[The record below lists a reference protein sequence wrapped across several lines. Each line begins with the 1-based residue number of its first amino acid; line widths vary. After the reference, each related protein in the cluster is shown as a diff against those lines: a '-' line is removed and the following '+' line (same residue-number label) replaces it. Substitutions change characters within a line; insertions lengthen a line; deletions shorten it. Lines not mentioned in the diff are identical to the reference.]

1 MALWAFALILAFV
14 DEPAKPAPQGRT
26 EVVIEKQ
33 DGAKAVPMS
42 PQHVYISGDLIR
54 IRFRT
59 NSDGFLYV
67 VNRDTKNRLTVLFPT
82 DEAGRENQVRAG
94 IDYIIPATS
103 DGWFRVEGIPGY
115 DTTYFVVSPTD
126 LRAPAKATEP
136 EPAAKADSEPAAKAA
151 GSDTVANAPS
161 EPESTLRP
169 RCDDTLFKARG
180 ECMDS
185 NSGVRNL
192 PPAEKLPSGIDSQG
206 KPIARDLTFI
216 RQPQSTVILS
226 KPSTDKLVVYE
237 VRIAHQ

>member
-1 MALWAFALILAFV
+1 MNIALSAFALLLSFA
-14 DEPAKPAPQGRT
+14 DEPAKPAPQSRS

-33 DGAKAVPMS
+33 DGANAVAMS
-42 PQHVYISGDLIR
+42 PQHVYTSGDLIR

-59 NSDGFLYV
+59 NSNGFLYV

-82 DEAGRENQVRAG
+82 DDAGRENQVRAG
-94 IDYIIPATS
+94 VDYVIPATS
-103 DGWFRVEGIPGY
+103 DGWFRVEGDPGY

-126 LRAPAKATEP
+126 LRAPAKAKGP
-136 EPAAKADSEPAAKAA
+136 EPPAKAA
-151 GSDTVANAPS
+151 EPDLAATPLAS

-192 PPAEKLPSGIDSQG
+192 SPAEKLPSGVGAQG

-216 RQPQSTVILS
+216 REPQSTVILS
-226 KPSTDKLVVYE
+226 KPSTDKLVIYE
-237 VRIAHQ
+237 LRIAHQ

>member
-1 MALWAFALILAFV
+1 MVLWALALILSFA
-14 DEPAKPAPQGRT
+14 DEPAKPAPQSRS
-26 EVVIEKQ
+26 EVVVEKQ
-33 DGAKAVPMS
+33 DGAKATPMS
-42 PQHVYISGDLIR
+42 PQHVFTSGDLIR

-82 DEAGRENQVRAG
+82 DDAGRENQVRAG
-94 IDYIIPATS
+94 VDYIIPSTS
-103 DGWFRVEGIPGY
+103 DGWFRVEGLPGY

-126 LRAPAKATEP
+126 LRASAKPTEP
-136 EPAAKADSEPAAKAA
+136 APAAKTAE
-151 GSDTVANAPS
+151 SDPVATAPSS

-192 PPAEKLPSGIDSQG
+192 SPAEKLPSGVSSQG

-216 RQPQSTVILS
+216 RESQSTVILS
-226 KPSTDKLVVYE
+226 KPSTDRLVIYE
-237 VRIAHQ
+237 LRIAHQ

>member
-1 MALWAFALILAFV
+1 MALWAFALILALA
-14 DEPAKPAPQGRT
+14 DEPAKPAPPGRT
-26 EVVIEKQ
+26 EVSIEKQ
-33 DGAKAVPMS
+33 DGDKVVAMS
-42 PQHVYISGDLIR
+42 PQHVYTTGDLIR

-82 DEAGRENQVRAG
+82 DDAGRENQVHAG
-94 IDYIIPATS
+94 INYIIPATS

-126 LRAPAKATEP
+126 LRAPAKTTDP
-136 EPAAKADSEPAAKAA
+136 EPAAKPADP
-151 GSDTVANAPS
+151 DPVATAPSS

-180 ECMDS
+180 ECEDS
-185 NSGVRNL
+185 SSGVRNL
-192 PPAEKLPSGIDSQG
+192 SPAEKLPPGISPQG
-206 KPIARDLTFI
+206 KLIARDLTFI

-226 KPSTDKLVVYE
+226 KTSTDRLVIYE
-237 VRIAHQ
+237 LRIAHQ